1 MMVGSDNGEILKD
14 WRKSEKGEKRINI
27 RGMREGMEKNV
38 DMDEN
43 EGEIIGIGGMVGKGK
58 EDFMM
63 GIYGEMKK
71 EESEEI
77 V

>member
-1 MMVGSDNGEILKD
+1 
-14 WRKSEKGEKRINI
+14 
-27 RGMREGMEKNV
+27 MREGMEKNV